1 MVAVRD
7 RAALDVHLWPD
18 FWGND
23 MARGKGKDG
32 GLLSVKTGG
41 GQGGG
46 QGGVPSGLLGPSIQS
61 FGGMDDA
68 SSIGDAFARSL
79 MYQANL
85 PGMIRPFSQ
94 ADIPTLN
101 MYRPTEYQRLDVANV
116 YVPNFLR
123 VKTPE
128 EAAALGSGSGGLTNT
143 STTGNQT
150 AATPMWLMDAYNQYL
165 GRSVAEDRP
174 GLDYWLGQYNSGQS
188 SSDIINLIK
197 NSPEALRYLASRP
210 VTPAP
215 VDPTAGPSSDYY

>member
-1 MVAVRD
+1 MRD

-46 QGGVPSGLLGPSIQS
+46 QGGVPSGLLGPSIQA

-68 SSIGDAFARSL
+68 SSVGDAFARSL

-116 YVPNFLR
+116 YVPDFLR

-143 STTGNQT
+143 STTGGQPNV
-150 AATPMWLMDAYNQYL
+150 APMFLMDAYNRYL
-165 GRSVAEDRP
+165 GRAADAP
-174 GLDYWLGQYNSGQS
+174 GLEYWTSQYNAGQS
-188 SSDIINLIK
+188 MNDIINLIK
-197 NSPEALRYLASRP
+197 NSPEAQAYLASRP